1 MSGDS
6 KEWAAMELNRQ
17 AEDEHHEGTS
27 AASYDPFTRTYRDA
41 PALDEPDSEVA
52 HRNWP
57 ADKAYTRII
66 RVLEELLIL
75 DQETNVDE
83 SAEAL
88 DKIVLSYSA
97 EEQHGIY
104 LQIVEMIISATKF
117 VDGHVAS
124 MTLAQLVASLAS
136 RDDLVN
142 TTGAEVKY
150 DLGEHG
156 RQPVVI
162 SPGAA
167 LTDDRGLRIW
177 SEMPGFQE
185 WITENVERK

>member
-6 KEWAAMELNRQ
+6 KEWAAIELTRQ
-17 AEDEHHEGTS
+17 AEDEHREGTS
-27 AASYDPFTRTYRDA
+27 GARYDPFTRTYRDA
-41 PALDEPDSEVA
+41 PALDDPDYEITHKS
-52 HRNWP
+52 WP
-57 ADKAYTRII
+57 ADKAIIRII
-66 RVLEELLIL
+66 RVLEELLL
-75 DQETNVDE
+75 LGQEKSVDE

-88 DKIVLSYSA
+88 HQIVLSYSV

-104 LQIVEMIISATKF
+104 LKIIEMIVSATKF
-117 VDGHVAS
+117 VDGQVAT